1 MPLSSRRSDCP
12 ISFALDLF
20 GDRWTLLVIRDL
32 AFKGKNSFSDFLSS
46 DEHIARNILAD
57 RLASLEAEGFIA
69 KQPHPDDGRRSI
81 YTLTERGLGL
91 IPVLVEMIL
100 WSAREDPDTGVEA
113 DFVRQAMQDRDGL
126 IQRLQ
131 QPAVDRRGWDRRG
144 SCERRQLRGS
154 RPVGSR

>member
-1 MPLSSRRSDCP
+1 MQLIFLEEHPMPAAARRSDCP

-32 AFKGKNSFSDFLSS
+32 AFKEKESFSDFLAS
-46 DEHIARNILAD
+46 EEGIARNVLAD
-57 RLASLEAEGFIA
+57 RLARLEAEGFIE
-69 KQPHPDDGRRSI
+69 KRPYPDDRRRSI

-100 WSAREDPDTGVEA
+100 WSAREDPDTAAEVE
-113 DFVRQAMQDRDGL
+113 FVREATQDREGL

-131 QPAVDRRGWDRRG
+131 RRA
-144 SCERRQLRGS
+144 
-154 RPVGSR
+154 

>member
-1 MPLSSRRSDCP
+1 MAASARRSDCP

-32 AFKGKNSFSDFLSS
+32 AFKGKNSFGDFLAS
-46 DEHIARNILAD
+46 EEGIARNILAD
-57 RLASLEAEGFIA
+57 RLARLEVEGFIE
-69 KQPHPDDGRRSI
+69 KRPNPDDLRRSI

-100 WSAREDPDTGVEA
+100 WSAREDPDTGAEA
-113 DFVRQAMQDRDGL
+113 DFVREATEDREGL

-131 QPAVDRRGWDRRG
+131 RR
-144 SCERRQLRGS
+144 S
-154 RPVGSR
+154 

>member
-1 MPLSSRRSDCP
+1 MQLTPGEEPMPATARRSDCP

-32 AFKGKNSFSDFLSS
+32 AFKEKESFSDFLAS
-46 DEHIARNILAD
+46 EEGIARNVLAD
-57 RLASLEAEGFIA
+57 RLARLEAEGFIE
-69 KQPHPDDGRRSI
+69 KRPYPDDRRRSI

-100 WSAREDPDTGVEA
+100 WSAREDPDTAAEVE
-113 DFVRQAMQDRDGL
+113 FVREATQDREGL

-131 QPAVDRRGWDRRG
+131 RRA
-144 SCERRQLRGS
+144 
-154 RPVGSR
+154 